1 MKISEPYSRSVQGLS
16 QELSQE
22 REDRCCADRTGS
34 LPC

>member
-16 QELSQE
+16 QE

-34 LPC
+34 LLC